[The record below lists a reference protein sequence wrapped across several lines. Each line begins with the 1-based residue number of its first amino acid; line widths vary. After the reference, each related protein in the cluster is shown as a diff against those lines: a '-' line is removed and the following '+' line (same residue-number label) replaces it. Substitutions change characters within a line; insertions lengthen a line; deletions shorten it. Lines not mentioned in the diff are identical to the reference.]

1 MIYMR
6 LSSSSS
12 SSGHLAG
19 EITISARSALT
30 IYERLMRAQE
40 GLVTRT
46 SDTAAERDQFSLTVI
61 PVTFAVAR
69 SGLEELGK
77 LADAIL
83 TKADGNS
90 REICDVLSA
99 INWMLRGLL
108 QSVFGIVQ
116 RLKKTTGLRAK
127 HTKQLERLVEEE
139 CDRTCGTLTEKV
151 LVRLVRLI
159 FPWVER
165 AVERL
170 EGVVGV
176 PMELLGILEGALDA
190 AEQNGFNG
198 GITSVRE
205 RVALEACQELRRLP
219 RRIPADGGSKDSA
232 EGRKQR
238 LVKKEVVWYL
248 GRVVQRTAG
257 TTVSARIA
265 SRLLESARVG
275 RLSVVEREFVLW
287 AGVVVTE

>member
-1 MIYMR
+1 MR
-6 LSSSSS
+6 LSSSLS
-12 SSGHLAG
+12 SSGHSAG

-46 SDTAAERDQFSLTVI
+46 SDTAAERDEFSLTVI

-69 SGLEELGK
+69 SGLEELGN

-99 INWMLRGLL
+99 VNWMLRGLL
-108 QSVFGIVQ
+108 QSMSGIVQ
-116 RLKKTTGLRAK
+116 RFKATGLRAK
-127 HTKQLERLVEEE
+127 HAKQLERLVEEE
-139 CDRTCGTLTEKV
+139 CDRTLGILTEKV

-170 EGVVGV
+170 EDVVGV

-219 RRIPADGGSKDSA
+219 RRIPADGGSKGSV

>member
-1 MIYMR
+1 
-6 LSSSSS
+6 
-12 SSGHLAG
+12 
-19 EITISARSALT
+19 
-30 IYERLMRAQE
+30 MRAQE

-46 SDTAAERDQFSLTVI
+46 PDTVAERDEFSLTVI

-83 TKADGNS
+83 TKADESS

-108 QSVFGIVQ
+108 QSTFGIVQ

-127 HTKQLERLVEEE
+127 HAKQLERSVAEE
-139 CDRTCGTLTEKV
+139 CDRTFGTLTEKV

-170 EGVVGV
+170 EDAVGV

-198 GITSVRE
+198 GLTSVRE

-219 RRIPADGGSKDSA
+219 RRIPADGGSKDSV
-232 EGRKQR
+232 EGRRQR
-238 LVKKEVVWYL
+238 LVKKEAVWYL

-265 SRLLESARVG
+265 SRLMESARAG

-287 AGVVVTE
+287 AGVVVTK